1 MWWGRCCSSGIQMV
15 PDGMQRRCGGHAG
28 ASRAGMLSGGGD
40 FDGEQIA
47 IDVCAIDKDIV
58 FRGTTWSLENC

>member
-1 MWWGRCCSSGIQMV
+1 MV